1 MHRRLLVI
9 GLALLGLA
17 ALAGLFVA
25 RGPADADAQVVPLSA
40 GAQASLPAPSP
51 SFSTVWMSVVTVEQ
65 DGRRTDFGAQSL
77 TADAA
82 GDLRVSQTWE
92 ATSST
97 SETDVYDAETHIGTR
112 AYDPGKGSVEYSRS
126 INEAPAP
133 LSDYAGGAATIVRAA
148 LAERDPALTVRSTT
162 FIGRPAWTASY
173 ARQGWRYAS
182 VVDKATGLPLR
193 YAFVSVKHP
202 RTHRSVWRVVDF
214 RVDVPVDETTF
225 MLTIPEGAKVEES
238 DAYEH
243 FTLVGELAAKVGYA
257 PLLPATLPGG
267 AELLTASTQP
277 DPWGPYTWLFPVPVP
292 WVDYSKLPD
301 RVTSLYFHRGFDR
314 LVVREWPLPGG
325 IGNSTPRQLDKY
337 PRSFYRKTALT
348 TGAFA
353 GRTARTW
360 FDDGGVGLYVQK
372 GSFAVLVTGDL
383 TRSDALALAGSLH
396 Q

>member
-1 MHRRLLVI
+1 MRAASITAARRIRPVSAVV
-9 GLALLGLA
+9 LACACTA
-17 ALAGLFVA
+17 AGVVATVALERQHEGVAHEYFLPSGPFAILPLAGNRSGIVWTEPGDVA
-25 RGPADADAQVVPLSA
+25 RAIC
-40 GAQASLPAPSP
+40 
-51 SFSTVWMSVVTVEQ
+51 
-65 DGRRTDFGAQSL
+65 AQSE
-77 TADAA
+77 
-82 GDLRVSQTWE
+82 GD
-92 ATSST
+92 
-97 SETDVYDAETHIGTR
+97 
-112 AYDPGKGSVEYSRS
+112 
-126 INEAPAP
+126 
-133 LSDYAGGAATIVRAA
+133 
-148 LAERDPALTVRSTT
+148 
-162 FIGRPAWTASY
+162 
-173 ARQGWRYAS
+173 
-182 VVDKATGLPLR
+182 
-193 YAFVSVKHP
+193 
-202 RTHRSVWRVVDF
+202 
-214 RVDVPVDETTF
+214 
-225 MLTIPEGAKVEES
+225 
-238 DAYEH
+238 
-243 FTLVGELAAKVGYA
+243 FTNELAAKVGYA

-325 IGNSTPRQLDKY
+325 IGNSTHRQLDKY